1 MIRRFRRH
9 RTTLGVVWV
18 IILFLIAFAY
28 AMFQGG
34 FVSWFVFYSFV
45 PIMLY
50 TLALVFYSL
59 NDIKVERFIEKDEL
73 YADEPLQATIKLTRR
88 FPFPLFYL
96 VIEDHAPEKMLKR
109 HGQMKKEATKGLL
122 SLGFQKSITFAYTI
136 KGMPRGEYRFQKVT
150 VKTGDIFGF
159 VQKQKTYKVEQN
171 VLVYPKIISPRK
183 WLPLDLSQ
191 GGRHRSKKHF
201 EYDLTSIS
209 SIRDYIPGDRLSWL
223 DWKATARV
231 NKLVTKQFEFPLNKD
246 IVVILDRTTRSH
258 QNMNVDEFERA
269 VSLAA
274 SLADRALITGSS
286 VGFGSLGKETTW
298 VTMHD
303 QAYQKWV
310 ILHHLASAEQD
321 DLMDSSYAFH
331 KYIKQLSQQTTIVYI
346 TTQVSERSILLFN
359 DLLNR
364 GLSVELFFTIDEL
377 GEREHHNLQ
386 KLRAMGIYVHII
398 KDYHFDE
405 ILKAG
410 EARVTI

>member
-1 MIRRFRRH
+1 MIRRHRRH
-9 RTTLGVVWV
+9 RTTLGVFWV
-18 IILFLIAFAY
+18 IVLFLISFAY

-34 FVSWFVFYSFV
+34 FVSWFVLYSFL

-50 TLALVFYSL
+50 TLAVVFYSL
-59 NDIKVERFIEKDEL
+59 NDIKIERVIEKDEL
-73 YADEPLQATIKLTRR
+73 YADEPLNVKITLTRR
-88 FPFPLFYL
+88 TPFPLFYL
-96 VIEDHAPEKMLKR
+96 LIEDHAPENMLKR
-109 HGQMKKEATKGLL
+109 HTKMNRETTKKLI
-122 SLGFQKSITFAYTI
+122 SLGFHKSVTFEYNI
-136 KGMPRGEYRFQKVT
+136 NGMPRGEYRFRQVT

-159 VQKQKTYKVEQN
+159 VQKQKTFKVEQN

-191 GGRHRSKKHF
+191 GGRHRAKKNF

-246 IVVILDRTTRSH
+246 IVIILDRTSDNT
-258 QNMNVDEFERA
+258 NENVNDFERA

-274 SLADRALITGSS
+274 SLSDRALRTGSS

-298 VTMHD
+298 VTMQD

-321 DLMDSSYAFH
+321 GLMDSSYAFH
-331 KYIKQLSQQTTIVYI
+331 KYVRQFSQQTTIVYL
-346 TTQVSERSILLFN
+346 TTYLSERSVLLFN
-359 DLLNR
+359 DLMSR
-364 GLSVELFFTIDEL
+364 GLAVELFYTVEQP
-377 GEREHHNLQ
+377 GEREHHILQ
-386 KLRAMGIYVHII
+386 KIKAMGVYVHII
-398 KDYHFDE
+398 HDNRFDE
-405 ILKAG
+405 IQKAG
-410 EARVTI
+410 DYIATL